1 VDGQRTSGVSIRGS
15 KSSHIFCFKI
25 SCIVLRC
32 LMTCNR
38 GTRGLT
44 LCFQIFITPAILFVF
59 RLQYVL
65 QPTISHISGLS
76 EEVIGSCLVLYSI
89 SAPLCPYMRLFGAI
103 PLHITT
109 IHSCGAPATCCLPLC
124 TNAFIDLVHKRL
136 LCGDKQRVASKCC
149 TYIIFDTK
157 CGTTMS

>member
-1 VDGQRTSGVSIRGS
+1 LHCIALLDDVQQRNKRINIVFSNVYYTS
-15 KSSHIFCFKI
+15 HP
-25 SCIVLRC
+25 LR
-32 LMTCNR
+32 
-38 GTRGLT
+38 
-44 LCFQIFITPAILFVF
+44 F
-59 RLQYVL
+59 RIAVHA
-65 QPTISHISGLS
+65 TISHISGLS

-124 TNAFIDLVHKRL
+124 TNTFIDLVHKRL